1 MRNNRLT
8 TNTTDPVTGSR
19 SRPVEK
25 MPNYDLIPFKN
36 KDIDRL
42 KPRELPEP
50 KSEEQY
56 KADYDAKREAI
67 RLGKE
72 KAKRDEPKMIPRP
85 DPKQKLKS
93 KIS

>member
-19 SRPVEK
+19 SRSVEK

-42 KPRELPEP
+42 KPRVPES
-50 KSEEQY
+50 KSAEQF
-56 KADYDAKREAI
+56 KAENDAKREAI
-67 RLGKE
+67 RLAKE
-72 KAKRDEPKMIPRP
+72 KAKRDEPKRIPRP
-85 DPKQKLKS
+85 DPKEKLKP
-93 KIS
+93 KF